1 MTYLFFYGAIKPG
14 DMQRNDCLHMGMLLS
29 THVQFKSTSPF
40 HCFFFFFKKKVKVQ
54 MLQGAGNVVGLVVVI
69 SLGLVHDMAI
79 SHPS

>member
-1 MTYLFFYGAIKPG
+1 MEPLNLVICRGMTVCTWECFSPLMFSLRALHLSIAFFLK
-14 DMQRNDCLHMGMLLS
+14 
-29 THVQFKSTSPF
+29 
-40 HCFFFFFKKKVKVQ
+40 KKKVKVQ